1 MSVRP
6 AEPESEPALEPAL
19 ALAPPTLAPT
29 AMPASRLNFVL
40 SVGRNERLRHEE
52 ASTAAC
58 ELKPAWFSGFDYIT
72 GLPGAIGNVK
82 ITSLRNITTCMKSTH
97 SLKTSQ
103 NLLKQMQSRL
113 HSDGS
118 DVH

>member
-6 AEPESEPALEPAL
+6 AEPESEPALEL

-58 ELKPAWFSGFDYIT
+58 ELKPAWFVDLT
-72 GLPGAIGNVK
+72 
-82 ITSLRNITTCMKSTH
+82 
-97 SLKTSQ
+97 TSQ
-103 NLLKQMQSRL
+103 GFPARSAT
-113 HSDGS
+113 
-118 DVH
+118 